1 MTGDPTVLVVGGGVT
16 GVGVARDLAL
26 RGIETTLLER
36 GGLGSGTSGR
46 SHGLLHSGARYADS
60 DPDAAAACHEERQ
73 IHEDI
78 AGSCLRATGGLFVQ
92 VEGDDPA
99 YFEQKRQACASAG
112 IETEVLGRAAARE
125 RVPGL
130 AAETVRALAVPDAV
144 IWPSRLVAAVAADAV
159 AHGATI
165 HTDAPLEGFSVADDR
180 IVAARVGGGVD
191 RRVQPDYLVNAAG
204 PWAGTVARMA
214 GAQVGLAPTR
224 GVMVAVDHDSPAPVL
239 NRCREPADGDIVVP
253 HGTQSVLGTTSV
265 PVEDP
270 SSYPTPDWE
279 VKRCIEECAAM
290 LPGVE
295 NAAVNRTWWGVRPLY
310 APDEAGTDRRGVSRD
325 SVVLDHAAEAV
336 ENLYSVVGGKLTT
349 YRRMAAAVVDRLCAR
364 LGVDRACETATR
376 RLPAADNP
384 ARLDDLVAAY
394 GGPNPT
400 DTDIVTADPT

>member
-1 MTGDPTVLVVGGGVT
+1 
-16 GVGVARDLAL
+16 VAARPVSGSPGTSRCAASRRHSSSAADSAERDL
-26 RGIETTLLER
+26 
-36 GGLGSGTSGR
+36 GR

-60 DPDAAAACHEERQ
+60 DPDGAAACHEERR
-73 IHEDI
+73 IHEEI

-99 YFEQKRQACASAG
+99 YFEQKRRACASVG
-112 IETEVLGRAAARE
+112 IDTEVLTRAEARK

-144 IWPSRLVAAVAADAV
+144 VWPSRLVATIAADAA

-165 HTDAPLEGFSVADDR
+165 HTDAPVEGFTVADGR
-180 IVAARVGGGVD
+180 IAAARIGGSLD
-191 RRVQPDYLVNAAG
+191 RRVEPDYVVNAAG
-204 PWAGTVARMA
+204 PWAGRVARMA

-224 GVMVAVDHDSPAPVL
+224 GAMVAVDHDSPGPVL

-279 VKRCIEECAAM
+279 VTRCIEECATM
-290 LPGVE
+290 LPGV
-295 NAAVNRTWWGVRPLY
+295 ADAPVARTWWGVRPLY
-310 APDEAGTDRRGVSRD
+310 APDEAGADRRGVSRD
-325 SVVLDHAAEAV
+325 FAVLDHAAEGV
-336 ENLYSVVGGKLTT
+336 GNLYSVVGGKLTT
-349 YRRMAAAVVDRLCAR
+349 YRRMAAAVADRLCAR

-376 RLPAADNP
+376 RLPAADDP
-384 ARLDDLVAAY
+384 RRVDELVAAY

-400 DTDIVTADPT
+400 DTDIVTAEST